1 MENVDLTVLKPEDA
15 TLLRAVP
22 VTSVLRG
29 SLFNKKSNHFVP
41 AEHGGPHP
49 NLRHSVQVVGNAAFS
64 VSYCPDVS
72 GMWGKASPPEAV
84 SCATTCTTTYW
95 CLVGAYVIV
104 GILMQVGNVNWA
116 RWVRTGAGDQ
126 PKVHVE

>member
-49 NLRHSVQVVGNAAFS
+49 SLRHSVQVAGNAAFS
-64 VSYCPDVS
+64 VSYCPDVCARCR
-72 GMWGKASPPEAV
+72 GAV
-84 SCATTCTTTYW
+84 R
-95 CLVGAYVIV
+95 GARSSRC
-104 GILMQVGNVNWA
+104 WS
-116 RWVRTGAGDQ
+116 T
-126 PKVHVE
+126 

>member
-15 TLLRAVP
+15 ASTI
-22 VTSVLRG
+22 
-29 SLFNKKSNHFVP
+29 
-41 AEHGGPHP
+41 
-49 NLRHSVQVVGNAAFS
+49 
-64 VSYCPDVS
+64 
-72 GMWGKASPPEAV
+72 ASPPEAV

-116 RWVRTGAGDQ
+116 RWFRPGAGAQ